1 VGRDKPALGG
11 AGRRVAGA
19 RDGGGAVR
27 EGDGV
32 ARDTMET
39 GGRRGGAR
47 HDGHGDGVG
56 VGLHGG
62 AIDWRLCGGWVG
74 RFRVSMLGF
83 TLVGSYWAEYRHCS
97 VLPVNRE

>member
-1 VGRDKPALGG
+1 MWAQREGRGGRGRRRRRPTAAGCRSVGRDKPALGG

-32 ARDTMET
+32 ARGTMET

-47 HDGHGDGVG
+47 RDGHGDEVG

-62 AIDWRLCGGWVG
+62 AID
-74 RFRVSMLGF
+74 
-83 TLVGSYWAEYRHCS
+83 
-97 VLPVNRE
+97 